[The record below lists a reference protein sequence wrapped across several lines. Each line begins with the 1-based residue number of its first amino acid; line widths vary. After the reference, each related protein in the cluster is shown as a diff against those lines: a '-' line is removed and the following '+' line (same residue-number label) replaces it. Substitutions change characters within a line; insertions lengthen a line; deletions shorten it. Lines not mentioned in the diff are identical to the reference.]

1 MHTVSHETWQN
12 LTPVPFTY
20 GVSAG
25 GGLATDGVYI
35 YAADFSADSDDDY
48 IDLDGDLIDDPEE
61 RLDALRLD
69 ALVITNGS
77 VRFGRYNPD
86 TDSWE
91 SLPTLNLTGVDG
103 DAFSSGNLVNP
114 LFVVG
119 SKLYYYQFRSG
130 PNIRAL
136 YSYDL
141 TSGVEGTWQSV
152 WEKTSA
158 DNPLIDANAGIVGLD
173 VDGQPVIL
181 HHTGGGDYNFA
192 RTDDI
197 ADGGTHTLLT
207 PSWNFSGAHFPRGG
221 DWEYDTSSDR
231 LYHLSGDQLVMWSH
245 NDTNYPDGS
254 FLTSTPDG
262 TNPIAQETIVITSLA
277 DNLGWNTGSTQAYP
291 GTSLWGNSV
300 TIANDSL
307 YLIRGETSTDGWPF
321 NEGRGIINN
330 GNFARILPNGW
341 LETLPNTP
349 FNIGKGSSAVYLNG
363 YLYVTQGDTLTAN
376 DPDNVSPLNQEG
388 IRSPGKGFAR
398 FAIAASPNVGTTYTV
413 TNTDDSGEGSL
424 RWAIE
429 QANTNVGTDTIL
441 FNIPGI
447 EPQTINVSSQLP
459 EITEAVFLDATSQPT
474 YQGSPVIVLNG
485 SAAGADAVGLNIT
498 AGNSTIRGLAIYGFS
513 GWGMRLTGGGNNTI
527 QGNII
532 GDGGGGIYI
541 TSALNLIGGAT
552 VTESNAIAN
561 NNNIGISISALTA
574 TGNQILNNLIQ
585 NNDAGV
591 QISDGASNNLI
602 TENVISNNTN
612 DGIAIVA
619 GESDATNNAIFGNNI
634 YDNGGL
640 GIDLGN
646 DGVTTNDEGDS
657 DGGANALQNYPV
669 IISATL
675 EGENTLIAGELNSLP
690 SSTYRI
696 EIFSNSSIDISGNG
710 EGENLLTSLVVTTD
724 ESGNASFSVTLPV
737 MLPEEYYI
745 TATATDALGNTSEF
759 SAPIQIINNNLP
771 DLIVGEVTA
780 ADTAA
785 LGETISVSWTITNQG
800 LGSAINSWYDEIYIS
815 DDQIFDD
822 NDTYVEY
829 NWSGEYIPLEP
840 GSSYTLNQD
849 IYIPEYTTGG
859 LRYLLFVTDVYDDQ
873 EEADETNNVVAQAIN
888 ITAPNLVITS
898 VTAPTTA
905 ITGQSIDLTWV
916 VTNQGAAPTSI
927 DNSWYDYIYF
937 SRNDI
942 LGDDDDVYIT
952 NIWSSDY
959 ASLPLNPAEN
969 YTVEQSVFL
978 PSEALGSGYL
988 LFATDRWE
996 YQGESHETDN
1006 VFAQA
1011 IDIAA
1016 PDLIVSAATAPPSGV
1031 VGEIISVSWTV
1042 RNQGTVTASRDWQD
1056 RIYISDDETLDGS
1069 DTFITSQS
1077 ITSQTP
1083 LAADAS
1089 YSITQDITLP
1099 NTTLGNRYLLF
1110 VADGNN
1116 AQGETDETNNVQAVA
1131 IELSAPD
1138 LVVSTATAP
1147 ASGVVGEII
1156 SVSWTVRNQGAVTA
1170 FRDWQDRIYISDDET
1185 FDGSDTFIVSQS
1197 ITSQT
1202 PLAADGSYNITRTI
1216 TLPNTTLGN
1225 RYLLFVADGNN
1236 AQSETDETNNVRA
1249 VAIELGAPDLVVTAA
1264 TAPASGVVGEII
1276 SVSWTVTNQGTVTA
1290 SRDWQDRIYI
1300 SDDETFDGSDI
1311 FITSRS
1317 ITSQT
1322 PLAADASYS
1331 ITQDITLPNT
1341 TLGNRYL
1348 LFVADGNNAQG
1359 ETDETNN
1366 VQAVAIELSAPDLVV
1381 STATAPASGVV
1392 GEIISVSWTVRNQG
1406 AVTAFRDWQ
1415 DRIYISDDETF
1426 DGSDTFIVSQSITS
1440 QTPLAADGSYNI
1452 TRTITLPNT
1461 TLGNRYLLFVADG
1474 NNAQSETDE
1483 TNNVRAVAIELG
1495 APDLVV
1501 TAATAPASLTLG
1513 GTTDLSWTVSN
1524 IGNSP
1529 APSDWFD
1536 RVYLSNDTTFD
1547 SSDTLLTSQ
1556 SAAASTPLAVGDS
1569 YTLSAT
1575 NVTVPLTDTGDR
1587 YLLFVADATSNQGE
1601 TNENNNVFSLPVT
1614 IAGALPGA
1622 RSATVS
1628 GDVFLGGNY
1637 IELGLSRW
1645 GSFGTNATKPSNF
1658 YGTNARSQ
1666 IGMSADFDGF
1676 LNGQDLRF
1684 DYFLPGSPEERW
1696 VIGYQAGGS
1705 TFTASN
1711 AARTGSTQISNS
1723 VTNTST
1729 SDQLSA
1735 VSTGSYNNTLG
1746 ITQQIG
1752 FRVDDKYFRNIVT
1765 LTNISAQTL
1774 NSVRYMR
1781 SVDPDNTVDLGGS
1794 FTTDN
1799 IVQATIAED
1808 GRAIVEARTTSD
1820 SDPVFQRTGSRAP
1833 IFFYSNDPRA
1843 VASTFGFTNTN
1854 PYAPLAYDTP
1864 ATRGQTIRDDQAIT
1878 LTFDVGTL
1886 LPGEAATFVYYTS
1899 LDDRNFED
1907 VIEELERPD
1916 LTVTSVTPGAN
1927 PAEFGSS
1934 LDISWVIANNGL
1946 RETTGGWTDRIY
1958 LSSDA
1963 TLSGDDLL
1971 LSSLPTGETTLFP
1984 SGNISRTTSINL
1996 PFDDNST
2003 AGSYYI
2009 LVQADALGNQL
2020 ESVETNN
2027 VRAAAIELTLPPLP
2041 DLVISDATA
2050 PASLILGQTGSISW
2064 TVTNQ
2069 GVGVA
2074 SEDWSDRVYLS
2085 VDDILDDSDIL
2096 LLTETIASQTPLDAA
2111 SSYTISRNFTPGST
2125 LTPGAYNLLIVTDSD
2140 RIQRESDETNNLRFV
2155 PLSINAPDLVVSSIT
2170 APVESVSGQPLEIS
2184 WTVTNQGQAATGGT
2198 WTDYVYLV
2206 NADTGAFVR
2215 NVGNFSFTGT
2225 LAAGASI
2232 NRTQSYNVPLELAG
2246 NFRVVVR
2253 TDNNNNIPEGTPN
2266 EANNTTIG
2274 DRPITIRLAPIPNL
2288 QISSVTTPTTA
2299 FSSQQTVVSWQVTNT
2314 GNGATSAPIWY
2325 DAVYLSLDTT
2335 FDDTDVFLGEA
2346 ANSSYLNSGES
2357 YTNSLSVTLPRGID
2371 SNYYF
2376 LVKTDSRN
2384 NVNEL
2389 SNEGDNFGVGGPTRI
2404 NLTPPPDLQ
2413 VTNVNAPAMTFS
2425 GQPMNLSWTV
2435 TNEGPGRTLETAWY
2449 DRIFMSEDEILDS
2462 GDRSLAEIFRNGA
2475 LNSGESYTASTTVNL
2490 PIGVSGNYYFFVRTD
2505 SRNQVYENIFENNNV
2520 NYDTTATVITLTPPP
2535 DLEVDFVTI
2544 PNTARAGSNITIN
2557 YGVTNYGASE
2567 TPNFS
2572 WQDTFYLSLDNQFD
2586 PTTDIRLGNVTRFG
2600 ALNPDQGYERTVN
2613 FTLSNTLA
2621 GNYYLFVT
2629 TDSSD
2634 QVFELDNANNT
2645 RRSNNQVQ
2653 ITASPADLVVNTTTV
2668 PTTGEAGKSLRVQW
2682 SVSNQGTGD
2691 TIVTSWTDRIIASTD
2706 GVLGNAD
2713 DVVLA
2718 NFNRTGILNPGNS
2731 YSREEFVNL
2740 PFALEGNYQ
2749 LFVVTDAGNTV
2760 YEASN
2765 ENNNASVAIPVTISR
2780 QTPDLQVTQINV
2792 PATVSSGT
2800 PLTISWTVQNLG
2812 TGRTNSNFW
2821 YDDVYLSVD
2830 PNISASDIKL
2840 GSFYRSGALEP
2851 TVEYTATA
2859 NFNLPIDLNGSYYVI
2874 VRTDR
2879 NNLVTEGA
2887 LENNN
2892 DQASDSTVAVS
2903 LSPVPD
2909 LVVDAVDA
2917 PEQAIAGQPF
2927 SLTWTVTNNG
2937 AVTTGT
2943 WYDAFYLSRDQVFD
2957 RNSDIYLGFQNR
2969 TALGAGESYTT
2980 TQAFNLPRGLAGLF
2994 YVFAV
2999 TDGGNAIYERNGE
3012 NNNTNYDGFSMEVIL
3027 PPPSDLVVTDIV
3039 VPTNAVPGQPITIN
3053 YTVQNQ
3059 GTDAALGSWYDAV
3072 YISADNQWDIGD
3084 ALVGQVLRSGTIASG
3099 NSYSG
3104 TITANL
3110 PGVTPGNYYAIVRS
3124 DIRNQVPE
3132 INEANNTGVSTN
3144 QVSIDAE
3151 QLIIDVA
3158 DTATLRQGQ
3167 SIYYRFNA
3175 TAGQTIRLR
3184 LDSQNNQSFNELY
3197 VRQGAMPSRGEFDVT
3212 GIEPFTADPEILLPI
3227 TQDGTYYVL
3236 AYGAQATSPA
3246 EYTIVAEDVP
3256 LSILDVSTNRI
3267 GNSGSAT
3274 LSILGARF
3282 TEDTIFQLISPD
3294 GDVIAAG
3301 QVYLANSTQAFAT
3314 FDLFNQDVGLYDVRA
3329 IQGFDASAR
3338 LEDVVTVEAGTG
3350 FRLSSSLNGQQE
3362 VRPNRNYLFN
3372 VDYGN
3377 AGDSDTKAPLLIVQ
3391 SATNTPLGLELNN
3404 LGAGAP
3410 LHLLGVSF
3418 DGPLNILRPGDTNS
3432 IPVYFNS
3439 ATNEVNF
3446 SISTYSVENST
3457 SIDLNSF
3464 EASIRPA
3471 GLTDAQWNSFI
3482 ADIAP
3487 RVQTYGQYANLL
3499 NDLSEQL
3506 SGTGQPI
3513 YDVRELFARA
3523 YSENANFFA
3532 TATLAG
3538 ELRNASNNSAI
3549 ANTEIA
3555 AYRLI
3560 DGGMELAG
3568 ITTTNDQGQFQFSY
3582 LTNGQY
3588 EIIPTA
3594 PYVFDNNRD
3603 SIPDS
3608 VRPTFT
3614 ITDTSVVSAGTL
3626 YADIPTAAPPIIQES
3641 TPSLARD
3648 SAGNLH
3654 LLWTREGQLWHAVN
3668 NGSGF
3673 EAQPLSQ
3680 AFGSD
3685 VKLLINPNLINGTS
3699 EGLIAT
3705 WSSGEGNESEIYYA
3719 IGQATAGGGYQ
3730 WTAPIQ
3736 LTNNSL
3742 YDGAFDLEITDNG
3755 TPLFIWQRQDFS
3767 IEDDADLYY
3776 GGITVENPEFL
3787 DPLSNVTILTTVAN
3801 ALQYSDA
3808 ELEALG
3814 IHRVRYAQDLGRI
3827 TIPSWVP
3834 FISGTYEAQFRAD
3847 LVGQI
3852 DCTLILGA
3860 NGQLRFKVGDN
3871 GELTGEVG
3879 GQARWTTNDD
3889 CEYEFQNARIRGVVA
3904 GGLNIPLTDYRL
3916 GPFAGIKI
3924 GPRIELAGGANLIWD
3939 AGSDF
3944 PSWPSRVEGSF
3955 RGSLGAN
3962 VEGKVSI
3969 PILGE
3974 VKVTGRVLGNFNFKA
3989 DANGLGPADPFFS
4002 VSVLLR
4008 AEATVFGRKR
4018 FIDWTGTWP
4027 GQDLGGQSVDGFM
4040 PSDLFGFS
4048 EQTFYDETLIFSIST
4063 DVDTGTL
4070 NDYSDDNA
4078 SALTANLYEEGTP
4091 VLTKDNNGILYAGW
4105 TNQDGVVISQ
4115 LNAATGQWLAPS
4127 VIAGSAGL
4135 ANSDLVL
4142 AFDGDGDGLAVWSS
4156 QDVSGLNENNSQEEI
4171 RNSFIVGGDLVFS
4184 VYDATTTTWSS
4195 ASPLFT
4201 LTGAD
4206 RSLALGKDTDGNL
4219 VASWLHDHNDRQS
4232 TLYATIWDADTN
4244 VWSAPATI
4252 ASGFFSGQPSVS
4264 ALGAQPIIMWTQDDE
4279 AGINVVQANQS
4290 LKYSLFDGVAWST
4303 PLDFTYSINEAL
4315 AQNAISIFSDSS
4327 DFSELFGS
4335 SIPLPS
4341 PPEECCDC
4349 EEGDPECDD
4358 DDDDN
4363 NDDDNYD
4370 PPVRRPSDPNDILGP
4385 EGFGDERW
4393 INARNPLAYTIRF
4406 ENEPTASAPA
4416 QEVIITQYLDADLDW
4431 RTFRI
4436 DDFGWG
4442 DLRFDL
4448 PGDRSFYSNRIDLRA
4463 TQGFYVDVSA
4473 SIDVLTGLATWR
4485 IATVDPTTGEAPL
4498 DAQTGFLPINDENG
4512 LGEGFVSYSVRTKRD
4527 ITTGSVIDAEARIVF
4542 DTEAPIDTPPIF
4554 NTIDVGVPTSS
4565 VTSLPEV
4572 SDSPEFLVTW
4582 SGSDDPNGSALAGYT
4597 IYVSVNAGAFTPWLT
4612 NTTLTEATYIGELGN
4627 TYSFYSVAADH
4638 AGNVE
4643 APPTTADALIRVA
4656 GGLAS
4661 LGDLVWVDSNA
4672 NGLRDADEPGLAGV
4686 SINLYDG
4693 SNTLVATTTTD
4704 TNGIYSFTDL
4714 NPGDYVVEFVPG
4726 TGYLF
4731 SPQNQGS
4738 NSALDSD
4745 ADPTS
4750 GRSLTVT
4757 LNPRDNNL
4765 TVDAGVYQFATIQG
4779 QKFHDLDGDGV
4790 KDPTEP
4796 GLSGWTIYL
4805 DANRNGQLDTSEI
4818 STVTDANGN
4827 YIFTDLKPG
4836 TYNVAEVMQP
4846 GWQQTFPGTSNSNAA
4861 ISTSASDAELYT
4873 PSASVTTTATSA
4885 SPTASVS
4892 SLINLSNF
4900 RADPRFTDIDGSGF
4914 AVVTIDT
4921 GIDLNHPFFGP
4932 DLDGNG
4938 IADRIVYQHDFG
4950 DRDNNASDLNGHGS
4964 HVASIIGSSDNTY
4977 TGVAPGVNL
4986 IALKVFRDNGSGYF
5000 SDLEKSLQW
5009 VVANAQTHNIASVN
5023 LSLGDGRNW
5032 STAGSYYG
5040 IGDELAAL
5048 AAMNIIVTAAAG
5060 NSFYEFNSWQ
5070 GVAYPA
5076 ADPNTI
5082 AVGAVWSDN
5091 LGGIWN
5097 FSNGAQDY
5105 TTAADRIA
5113 SFSQRDADLLDVF
5126 APGTR
5131 IIGANANGG
5140 TSTLTGTSQAAPY
5153 IAGVAALAQQLA
5165 VQQLGRQIT
5174 VAEFRE
5180 LLATTGVMINDGD
5193 NEDDN
5198 VTNTGINFAR
5208 VNVLA
5213 LAEKI
5218 LTLSP
5223 EAPTSGTTGS
5233 GTTGP
5238 GSTPTLGAQSL
5249 THTINLTSGQVVT
5262 GIDFGNQRLAE
5273 MATLTFSAA
5282 AYSVNEDSTSVTSIT
5297 ITRTSSNG
5305 TLTATLTLADGTATA
5320 PADYD
5325 NTPIIVEFADGEA
5338 SKIVTIPI
5346 IDDAVVEGN
5355 ETLSISLGASSSYEL
5370 GDITTATVTI
5380 VDNDIASVTITE
5392 SDGSTNVTE
5401 GGATDS
5407 YTVVLTSQPTADV
5420 SITING
5426 DSQVSTDVN
5435 TLTFTA
5441 ANWNVAQTVTVT
5453 AVDDEAFEGNHSST
5467 LTMTAAS
5474 SDAKY
5479 DGIAIASV
5487 NVNITDNDTII
5498 NGTSGSDTLIG
5509 TNGNNII
5516 TGFQGADILT
5526 GGEGKDQ
5533 FVYTSIRDAGDT
5545 ITDFVPGTDT
5555 IVLTQLFQSLR
5566 LSHLNYETATAQGY
5580 LRFGTNSAG
5589 GTVLIDPDGFIGR
5602 AATTTLLT
5610 VQGVSQNDLASVN
5623 NFIF

>member
-1 MHTVSHETWQN
+1 MSTVHHETWEN
-12 LTPVPFTY
+12 LAPVPFTY

-25 GGLATDGVYI
+25 GGLATDGAYI

-61 RLDALRLD
+61 RLDALG
-69 ALVITNGS
+69 ITNGS

-86 TDSWE
+86 ADTWE

-119 SKLYYYQFRSG
+119 NRLYYYQFRSG

-197 ADGGTHTLLT
+197 AEGGTHTLLT

-245 NDTNYPDGS
+245 NNTNYPDGS

-262 TNPIAQETIVITSLA
+262 TNPIAQETIVINSLA
-277 DNLGWNTGSTQAYP
+277 DTLGWNTGSTQAYP

-363 YLYVTQGDTLTAN
+363 YLYVTQGDTLTVN
-376 DPDNVSPLNQEG
+376 DDPDNVSPLNQEG
-388 IRSPGKGFAR
+388 IRSPGTGFAR
-398 FAIAASPNVGTTYTV
+398 FAIAASPDVGTTYTV

-447 EPQTINVSSQLP
+447 EPQTINVLSQLP
-459 EITEAVFLDATSQPT
+459 EITEAVFLDGTSQPT

-485 SAAGADAVGLNIT
+485 SAAGADAVGLDIT

-513 GWGMRLTGGGNNTI
+513 GWGMRLTDGGNNTI

-532 GDGGGGIYI
+532 GDGAGGIYI

-561 NNNIGISISALTA
+561 NSNTGISISAVTA
-574 TGNQILNNLIQ
+574 TGNQIFNNLIQ

-619 GESDATNNAIFGNNI
+619 GESDATNNAIFGNSI

-657 DGGANALQNYPV
+657 DGGANGLQNYPV

-675 EGENTLIAGELNSLP
+675 EGETTLIAGELNSLP

-737 MLPEEYYI
+737 MLPEGHYI

-759 SAPIQIINNNLP
+759 SAATQIINNNLP
-771 DLIVGEVTA
+771 DLIVGEV
-780 ADTAA
+780 
-785 LGETISVSWTITNQG
+785 S
-800 LGSAINSWYDEIYIS
+800 
-815 DDQIFDD
+815 
-822 NDTYVEY
+822 
-829 NWSGEYIPLEP
+829 
-840 GSSYTLNQD
+840 
-849 IYIPEYTTGG
+849 
-859 LRYLLFVTDVYDDQ
+859 
-873 EEADETNNVVAQAIN
+873 
-888 ITAPNLVITS
+888 APNN
-898 VTAPTTA
+898 TA
-905 ITGQSIDLTWV
+905 L
-916 VTNQGAAPTSI
+916 
-927 DNSWYDYIYF
+927 
-937 SRNDI
+937 
-942 LGDDDDVYIT
+942 
-952 NIWSSDY
+952 
-959 ASLPLNPAEN
+959 
-969 YTVEQSVFL
+969 
-978 PSEALGSGYL
+978 
-988 LFATDRWE
+988 
-996 YQGESHETDN
+996 
-1006 VFAQA
+1006 
-1011 IDIAA
+1011 
-1016 PDLIVSAATAPPSGV
+1016 
-1031 VGEIISVSWTV
+1031 
-1042 RNQGTVTASRDWQD
+1042 
-1056 RIYISDDETLDGS
+1056 
-1069 DTFITSQS
+1069 
-1077 ITSQTP
+1077 
-1083 LAADAS
+1083 
-1089 YSITQDITLP
+1089 
-1099 NTTLGNRYLLF
+1099 
-1110 VADGNN
+1110 
-1116 AQGETDETNNVQAVA
+1116 
-1131 IELSAPD
+1131 
-1138 LVVSTATAP
+1138 
-1147 ASGVVGEII
+1147 
-1156 SVSWTVRNQGAVTA
+1156 
-1170 FRDWQDRIYISDDET
+1170 
-1185 FDGSDTFIVSQS
+1185 
-1197 ITSQT
+1197 
-1202 PLAADGSYNITRTI
+1202 
-1216 TLPNTTLGN
+1216 
-1225 RYLLFVADGNN
+1225 
-1236 AQSETDETNNVRA
+1236 
-1249 VAIELGAPDLVVTAA
+1249 
-1264 TAPASGVVGEII
+1264 GEII
-1276 SVSWTVTNQGTVTA
+1276 SVSWTVTNQGLGSA
-1290 SRDWQDRIYI
+1290 RSFWYDEIYI
-1300 SDDETFDGSDI
+1300 SDDQILDDNDTYLGYIWSGGYTPLEPGANYTVNQSLYIPEYTTAGDRYLLFVTDVYNYQEETNENNNVFAQAISIAAPNLVVTSVTAPATATTGQTINLTWTVTNQGEVATTTGWYDSVYFSKNDILGDGDDVYITEIWSGWYATLPLDPDENYTVNLNVTLPSQAAGSGYLLFATDRWNYQGETNETDNVSIREININAPDLVVSNALAPSSAIVGDTISVSWTVKNEGTVAAPSSWFDYIYLSNDETFDFSDI
-1311 FITSRS
+1311 FIN
-1317 ITSQT
+1317 SQFRNS
-1322 PLAADASYS
+1322 LAAGADY
-1331 ITQDITLPNT
+1331 TVTRNITLPST
-1341 TLGNRYL
+1341 PTAIGTRYL
-1348 LFVADGNNAQG
+1348 LFVADGNNNQG
-1359 ETDETNN
+1359 ETNETNN
-1366 VQAVAIELSAPDLVV
+1366 VRAVEINLSAPDLVV
-1381 STATAPASGVV
+1381 SGASASSSSAVV
-1392 GEIISVSWTVRNQG
+1392 GDTISVSWTVKNEG
-1406 AVTAFRDWQ
+1406 TVAAPSSWFDY
-1415 DRIYISDDETF
+1415 IYLSDDETF
-1426 DGSDTFIVSQSITS
+1426 DFSDIFITS
-1440 QTPLAADGSYNI
+1440 QFRNSLAAGADYTV
-1452 TRTITLPNT
+1452 TRNITLPNT
-1461 TLGNRYLLFVADG
+1461 PTAVGKRYLLFVADG
-1474 NNAQSETDE
+1474 NNNQGETNE
-1483 TNNVRAVAIELG
+1483 TNNVRAVEINIG
-1495 APDLVV
+1495 APDLIL
-1501 TAATAPASLTLG
+1501 AEATAPSSLTIG
-1513 GTTDLSWTVSN
+1513 ETVNLSWIVSN
-1524 IGNSP
+1524 IGNV
-1529 APSDWFD
+1529 ATNRNWFD
-1536 RVYLSNDTTFD
+1536 RVYISDNTTFD
-1547 SSDTLLTSQ
+1547 NSDTLLTSQ
-1556 SAAASTPLAVGDS
+1556 FSSGNTPLVPGSS

-1575 NVTVPLTDTGDR
+1575 NVTVPVTSTGDR
-1587 YLLFVADATSNQGE
+1587 YLLFIADQNNDQAEADE
-1601 TNENNNVFSLPVT
+1601 TNNIFVLPVS
-1614 IAGALPGA
+1614 IAGSLPGA

-1628 GDVFLGGNY
+1628 NNVFLGGNF
-1637 IELGLSRW
+1637 IELGISQW
-1645 GSFGTNATKPSNF
+1645 GSFGTTVGRPSNF
-1658 YGTNARSQ
+1658 YGTNVRNAV
-1666 IGMSADFDGF
+1666 GMSADFDGF
-1676 LNGQDLRF
+1676 ADGKDLRF

-1696 VIGYQAGGS
+1696 VIGYQIGS
-1705 TFTASN
+1705 STITASN
-1711 AARTGSTQISNS
+1711 AALSGSTQIPNT
-1723 VTNTST
+1723 VTNTS
-1729 SDQLSA
+1729 SGDQLSA
-1735 VSTGSYNNTLG
+1735 TSTGTHNNTLR

-1752 FRVDDKYFRNIVT
+1752 FGVNDKYFRNIVT
-1765 LTNISAQTL
+1765 LTNVSSQTL

-1781 SVDPDNTVDLGGS
+1781 SVDPDNTVDVGGD

-1820 SDPVFQRTGSRAP
+1820 SDPVFQQTGSRAP
-1833 IFFYSNDPRA
+1833 IFLYSNDPRA
-1843 VASTFGFTNTN
+1843 VASVFGFTNTN
-1854 PYAPLAYDTP
+1854 PYAPLAYNNP
-1864 ATRGQTIRDDQAIT
+1864 IPKGQVVRADQAIT

-1886 LPGEAATFVYYTS
+1886 FAGETATFVYYTS

-1907 VIEELERPD
+1907 VIAELERPD
-1916 LTVTSVTPGAN
+1916 LVVTEVTPSTTT
-1927 PAEFGSS
+1927 AEFGST
-1934 LDISWVIANNGL
+1934 LDISWIVANNGL
-1946 RETTGGWTDRIY
+1946 REATGNWTDRIY
-1958 LSSDA
+1958 LSSDD
-1963 TLSGDDLL
+1963 TLSGDDILL
-1971 LSSLPTGETTLFP
+1971 TGLPTGEITLLP
-1984 SGNISRTTSINL
+1984 SGSISRTTSVIL
-1996 PFDDNST
+1996 PLNDDLT
-2003 AGSYYI
+2003 AGTYYL
-2009 LVQADALGNQL
+2009 LVQTDALGNQL
-2020 ESVETNN
+2020 ELNETNN
-2027 VRAAAIELTLPPLP
+2027 IRATAINLTVPPLP
-2041 DLVISDATA
+2041 DLEITDAIVSSVFT
-2050 PASLILGQTGSISW
+2050 LGQTQSLIW
-2064 TVTNQ
+2064 TVTNK
-2069 GVGVA
+2069 GAGIA
-2074 SEDWSDRVYLS
+2074 KADWLDRVYLS
-2085 VDDILDDSDIL
+2085 VDEVVDSTDIL
-2096 LLTETIASQTPLDAA
+2096 LLSATITDQTPLDSNA
-2111 SSYTISRNFTPGST
+2111 SYTIERNINPPLT
-2125 LTPGAYNLLIVTDSD
+2125 LTPGSYKLLIVTDSNNQ
-2140 RIQRESDETNNLRFV
+2140 QRETDETNNLRVV
-2155 PLSINAPDLVVSSIT
+2155 PITINAPDLVVSQVT
-2170 APVESVSGQPLEIS
+2170 APIESLSGQSINIA
-2184 WTVTNQGQAATGGT
+2184 WTVTNQGQASASGT
-2198 WTDYVYLV
+2198 WTDNVYLV

-2215 NVGNFSFTGT
+2215 NVGFFNYTGSLAPGASLERIQSFAIPLEFTG
-2225 LAAGASI
+2225 
-2232 NRTQSYNVPLELAG
+2232 NY
-2246 NFRVVVR
+2246 RVVVR
-2253 TDNNNNIPEGTPN
+2253 TDSNNTIAEGGNNEN
-2266 EANNTTIG
+2266 NNTTTS

-2288 QISSVTTPTTA
+2288 QVSSVTTPTTA

-2346 ANSSYLNSGES
+2346 ANPSYLNAGES
-2357 YTNSLSVTLPRGID
+2357 YTNSLTVTLPRGID

-2389 SNEGDNFGVGGPTRI
+2389 SNEGDNFGFGGPTRV

-2435 TNEGPGRTLETAWY
+2435 TNEGPGRTLETSWY

-2462 GDRSLAEIFRNGA
+2462 GDLSLAEILRNGA
-2475 LNSGESYTASTTVNL
+2475 LNSGESYTASATVNL
-2490 PIGVSGNYYFFVRTD
+2490 PIGVSGNYYFFIRTD

-2535 DLEVDFVTI
+2535 DLEIDFVTI
-2544 PNTARAGSNITIN
+2544 PNIARAGGNITIN

-2613 FTLSNTLA
+2613 FTLSNTLT
-2621 GNYYLFVT
+2621 GNYYLFVV
-2629 TDSSD
+2629 TDSND
-2634 QVFELDNANNT
+2634 QVFELDNANNI
-2645 RRSNNQVQ
+2645 RRSPNQVQ
-2653 ITASPADLVVNTTTV
+2653 ITSSPADLVVNSTTV

-2691 TIVTSWTDRIIASTD
+2691 TIVTSWTDRIIVSTD

-2713 DVVLA
+2713 DIILV
-2718 NFNRTGILNPGNS
+2718 NFTRTGLLAPGNS

-2749 LFVVTDAGNTV
+2749 LFVVTDATNTV
-2760 YEASN
+2760 FEGSN
-2765 ENNNASVAIPVTISR
+2765 ENNNAAVAQPITITR

-2792 PATVSSGT
+2792 PTNVASGT
-2800 PLTISWTVQNLG
+2800 PITISWTVQNLG

-2821 YDDVYLSVD
+2821 YDDVYLSTD
-2830 PNISASDIKL
+2830 TNISSNDIRL
-2840 GSFYRSGALEP
+2840 GSFFRSGALEP
-2851 TVEYTATA
+2851 TDDYTATA
-2859 NFNLPIDLNGSYYVI
+2859 NFNLPIDLNGNYYVI

-2879 NNLVTEGA
+2879 SNQVTEGA

-2892 DQASDSTVAVS
+2892 DKASDSPVAIS

-2937 AVTTGT
+2937 AATTGS

-2980 TQAFNLPRGLAGLF
+2980 SQAFNLPRGLAGLF

-2999 TDGGNAIYERNGE
+2999 TDAGNAIYERTGE
-3012 NNNTNYDGFSMEVIL
+3012 NNNVNYDAFLMEVIL
-3027 PPPSDLVVTDIV
+3027 PPPSDLVVTNV
-3039 VPTNAVPGQPITIN
+3039 TVPVNAVPGQPITIN
-3053 YTVQNQ
+3053 YTIQNQ
-3059 GTDAALGSWYDAV
+3059 GADAALGSWFDAV
-3072 YISADNQWDIGD
+3072 YISADEQWDIGD
-3084 ALVGQVLRSGTIASG
+3084 ALVGQVLRSGTVGSG
-3099 NSYSG
+3099 ESYTG

-3132 INEANNTGVSTN
+3132 VNEANNTGVSAN
-3144 QVSIDAE
+3144 RVNIDAE

-3158 DTATLRQGQ
+3158 DTATLGQGQ

-3197 VRQGAMPSRGEFDVT
+3197 VRQGVMPSRGEFDVT

-3256 LSILDVSTNRI
+3256 LSILDVSSKRI

-3274 LSILGARF
+3274 LKILGARF

-3294 GDVIAAG
+3294 GDVVTAR

-3314 FDLFNQDVGLYDVRA
+3314 FDLFNQDLGLYDVRA
-3329 IQGFDASAR
+3329 IQGFDAIAR
-3338 LEDVVTVEAGTG
+3338 LDDVVTVETGNG

-3482 ADIAP
+3482 ADIASQV
-3487 RVQTYGQYANLL
+3487 RTYGDYVNLI
-3499 NDLSEQL
+3499 NNLSEQL
-3506 SGTGQPI
+3506 SPTGQPI
-3513 YDVRELFARA
+3513 YDVRQLFAKILEPGADYRPFSDFA
-3523 YSENANFFA
+3523 GQLLDASTGQALAGVTLAVYETSTGKLSGTTTTDSLGEFKLKLPSANYELALDQYFFDQDRNGEIDRTPPRYQIENADL
-3532 TATLAG
+3532 TGVTLYAQAPQDNVLQTHDSAPALVLDSNGTPHIIWERNGSIWHAYFDGSNWVNAAPIPEAAG
-3538 ELRNASNNSAI
+3538 NSLKVQ
-3549 ANTEIA
+3549 A
-3555 AYRLI
+3555 APNLI
-3560 DGGMELAG
+3560 DG
-3568 ITTTNDQGQFQFSY
+3568 
-3582 LTNGQY
+3582 
-3588 EIIPTA
+3588 
-3594 PYVFDNNRD
+3594 
-3603 SIPDS
+3603 
-3608 VRPTFT
+3608 
-3614 ITDTSVVSAGTL
+3614 TS
-3626 YADIPTAAPPIIQES
+3626 P
-3641 TPSLARD
+3641 
-3648 SAGNLH
+3648 
-3654 LLWTREGQLWHAVN
+3654 
-3668 NGSGF
+3668 
-3673 EAQPLSQ
+3673 
-3680 AFGSD
+3680 
-3685 VKLLINPNLINGTS
+3685 
-3699 EGLIAT
+3699 GLIAT
-3705 WSSGEGNESEIYYA
+3705 WQGVADDPNASEIYYVVGKFA
-3719 IGQATAGGGYQ
+3719 NTGEFTWSKPVALTTDTIADSKPNVIINDAGQALIVYQ
-3730 WTAPIQ
+3730 KFDADIQ
-3736 LTNNSL
+3736 
-3742 YDGAFDLEITDNG
+3742 
-3755 TPLFIWQRQDFS
+3755 
-3767 IEDDADLYY
+3767 DDADLYY
-3776 GGITVENPEFL
+3776 NLIDINGSQLEFI
-3787 DPLSNVTILTTVAN
+3787 DLSELLASLVNGEYLADDSLLETLARTFTIGFSIAFNAN
-3801 ALQYSDA
+3801 LPTLSKIGFPSKVKAELKADVSGNIDCDVRLAGKGALQ
-3808 ELEALG
+3808 L
-3814 IHRVRYAQDLGRI
+3814 
-3827 TIPSWVP
+3827 
-3834 FISGTYEAQFRAD
+3834 
-3847 LVGQI
+3847 
-3852 DCTLILGA
+3852 
-3860 NGQLRFKVGDN
+3860 
-3871 GELTGEVG
+3871 ELTGSSSPV
-3879 GQARWTTNDD
+3879 A
-3889 CEYEFQNARIRGVVA
+3889 VKVA
-3904 GGLNIPLTDYRL
+3904 GEFAYSENWKTDPKNCVYVFTKAT
-3916 GPFAGIKI
+3916 GS
-3924 GPRIELAGGANLIWD
+3924 GGASVTFEFKQSLANLILKLLPPGAGLVASFVVALLEKKLGFESDLGIAVKAGLFGNVMWTTAPPLQQILPD
-3939 AGSDF
+3939 SGSYTIVLSGGPYAKIKKGSD
-3944 PSWPSRVEGSF
+3944 
-3955 RGSLGAN
+3955 L
-3962 VEGKVSI
+3962 
-3969 PILGE
+3969 E
-3974 VKVTGRVLGNFNFKA
+3974 VKVYGNVGTKA
-3989 DANGLGPADPFFS
+3989 DVWPKFDVKEVFGEIGVDIKFGWRKYTFKYLPS
-4002 VSVLLR
+4002 TEV
-4008 AEATVFGRKR
+4008 TVFGSESLSGLDE
-4018 FIDWTGTWP
+4018 F
-4027 GQDLGGQSVDGFM
+4027 
-4040 PSDLFGFS
+4040 FS
-4048 EQTFYDETLIFSIST
+4048 
-4063 DVDTGTL
+4063 
-4070 NDYSDDNA
+4070 YSDDEQGEFIFEVVYDPSA
-4078 SALTANLYEEGTP
+4078 SIGTGNVYGTNSVFSDVSTNLFDDGTP
-4091 VLTKDNNGILYAGW
+4091 SLTKAPDGSVFMAWTQEANPDFGQEGAVVYVANFNGTAWSSPVQIPDSLGFSDEPTLVFDNNGKL
-4105 TNQDGVVISQ
+4105 
-4115 LNAATGQWLAPS
+4115 
-4127 VIAGSAGL
+4127 
-4135 ANSDLVL
+4135 
-4142 AFDGDGDGLAVWSS
+4142 LAVWSMADS
-4156 QDVSGLNENNSQEEI
+4156 SGLNASSAVEEVLQARELTDIVYALYQDGVWSSPITDLSRTGRDENLTLSKLPDGTIALTWVNINTRGQDDLLFSYWNNSSWATPQVI
-4171 RNSFIVGGDLVFS
+4171 TTGDIVGKASISQINNKTTLFWTIDTNPDPQIIAPQLYYSIFDSIWSVPTVF
-4184 VYDATTTTWSS
+4184 D
-4195 ASPLFT
+4195 PT
-4201 LTGAD
+4201 LNESFLL
-4206 RSLALGKDTDGNL
+4206 SLAAMQDIAESPGFAPLIFP
-4219 VASWLHDHNDRQS
+4219 VDR
-4232 TLYATIWDADTN
+4232 
-4244 VWSAPATI
+4244 
-4252 ASGFFSGQPSVS
+4252 
-4264 ALGAQPIIMWTQDDE
+4264 
-4279 AGINVVQANQS
+4279 
-4290 LKYSLFDGVAWST
+4290 
-4303 PLDFTYSINEAL
+4303 FT
-4315 AQNAISIFSDSS
+4315 
-4327 DFSELFGS
+4327 
-4335 SIPLPS
+4335 

-4349 EEGDPECDD
+4349 KDGKCDD

-4431 RTFRI
+4431 RTFRV

-4485 IATVDPTTGEAPL
+4485 IATVDPTTGDAPL

-4512 LGEGFVSYSVRTKRD
+4512 IGEGFVSYSVRTKRD
-4527 ITTGSVIDAEARIVF
+4527 ITTGAVIDAEARIVF

-4565 VTSLPEV
+4565 VTSLPV
-4572 SDSPEFLVTW
+4572 ASDHPEFLVTW
-4582 SGSDDPNGSALAGYT
+4582 SGSDEPNGSALAGYT
-4597 IYVSVNAGAFTPWLT
+4597 IYVSINDGAFTPWLT
-4612 NTTLTEATYIGELGN
+4612 NTTLTEATYVGQFGD
-4627 TYSFYSVAADH
+4627 TYAFYSVAADN

-4643 APPTTADALIRVA
+4643 APPTTADAVIRIA

-4661 LGDLVWVDSNA
+4661 LGNFVWVDRNA
-4672 NGLRDADEPGLAGV
+4672 NGVQDSGEPGLAGV
-4686 SINLYDG
+4686 SVNLYD
-4693 SNTLVATTTTD
+4693 SRNLLVATTTTNVD
-4704 TNGIYSFTDL
+4704 GIYSFTNL

-4738 NSALDSD
+4738 DGALDSNP
-4745 ADPTS
+4745 DPTT
-4750 GRSLTVT
+4750 GRTLTVT

-4765 TVDAGVYQFATIQG
+4765 TVDAGVYQLATIQG

-4790 KDPTEP
+4790 KDPGEP

-4805 DANRNGQLDTSEI
+4805 DANRNGQLDSGEI
-4818 STVTDANGN
+4818 FTVTDVNGN
-4827 YIFTDLKPG
+4827 YTFTNLRPG
-4836 TYNVAEVMQP
+4836 TYTVAEIMQP

-4861 ISTSASDAELYT
+4861 ISTSAYDVELYT
-4873 PSASVTTTATSA
+4873 PSEVITANATTS
-4885 SPTASVS
+4885 SNTASIS
-4892 SLINLSNF
+4892 SLINLNTF
-4900 RADPRFTDIDGSGF
+4900 RTDPRFAGIDGSGF

-4938 IADRIVYQHDFG
+4938 ISDRIVYQHDFG

-5165 VQQLGRQIT
+5165 VQHLGRQIT

-5193 NEDDN
+5193 DEDDN

-5233 GTTGP
+5233 GSTGS

-5305 TLTATLTLADGTATA
+5305 TLTAILTLADGTATA

-5355 ETLSISLGASSSYEL
+5355 ETFTISLGASSSYEL

-5426 DSQVSTDVN
+5426 ISQISTNVN
-5435 TLTFTA
+5435 TLTFTS
-5441 ANWNVAQTVTVT
+5441 ANWNVAQTVTVI

-5467 LTMTAAS
+5467 LTMTATSA
-5474 SDAKY
+5474 DANY
-5479 DGIAIASV
+5479 HEIAIASV

-5566 LSHLNYETATAQGY
+5566 LSHLTYETATAQGY
-5580 LRFGTNSAG
+5580 LRFGTSSAG

-5602 AATTTLLT
+5602 AGTTTLLT
-5610 VQGVSQNDLASVN
+5610 AQGVSQNDLVSVN